1 MLDLS
6 VLRADTVISDADILK
21 KMTGLATKL
30 ENAVTEM
37 LKENYDLVELLAQA
51 LIERET
57 IAGDEIENMLK
68 NALKKRG

>member
-1 MLDLS
+1 
-6 VLRADTVISDADILK
+6 
-21 KMTGLATKL
+21 MTGLATKL